1 MYLSAS
7 AEETFK
13 SRGKVRWIVRDQNT
27 LDTLSQRDGVNSM
40 PAESSITESTSDSIK
55 KIAVFDFDGT
65 VISGQ
70 SGLLFSAYLLR
81 RHLSSVSRTLKLMW
95 WGVRYK
101 LHLPQRQEE
110 ARELV
115 VGALTQYSIEF
126 ANAVMHD
133 FHREVVEGMYCP
145 QALEEVRRRQAEGCC
160 VLLVSATFEPIAEL
174 AAKKLGVDAFLAT
187 KMQVGADGHY
197 TSKVDGPV
205 IEGAQKLVSA
215 TEWCNQHYG
224 KGNWELAYAYGDHYS
239 DATLLSAAQIPCAV
253 CPGPTLTRLA
263 SKRGWTILNWEN
275 D

>member
-81 RHLSSVSRTLKLMW
+81 RHLSSVPRTLKLMW

-133 FHREVVEGMYCP
+133 FHREVIEGMYRP

-174 AAKKLGVDAFLAT
+174 AAKKLGVDVFLAT

-224 KGNWELAYAYGDHYS
+224 EGNWELAYAYGDHYS
-239 DATLLSAAQIPCAV
+239 DATLLSAAQTPCAV

-263 SKRGWTILNWEN
+263 NKRGWTILNWE
-275 D
+275 

>member
-7 AEETFK
+7 ALGTFK

-27 LDTLSQRDGVNSM
+27 LDALSQCDSVNSIS
-40 PAESSITESTSDSIK
+40 AKSAGTDCSSDSIK

-81 RHLSSVSRTLKLMW
+81 RHLSSVSRSLKLLW
-95 WGVRYK
+95 WGARYK

-115 VGALTQYSIEF
+115 VGALTQYSVEF

-133 FHREVVEGMYCP
+133 FHREVVERLYRP
-145 QALEEVRRRQAEGCC
+145 QALAEARRRQAEGCC

-174 AAKKLGVDAFLAT
+174 AAQKLGADAFLAT
-187 KMQVGADGHY
+187 KMQVGLNGHY
-197 TSKVDGPV
+197 TSKVEGPV

-215 TEWCNQHYG
+215 TEWCNQRFG
-224 KGNWELAYAYGDHYS
+224 KGNWEIAYAYGDHYS
-239 DATLLSAAQIPCAV
+239 DATLLSAAKTPCAV
-253 CPGPTLTRLA
+253 CPGPTLARLA
-263 SKRGWTILNWEN
+263 NKRGWTILNW
-275 D
+275 